1 MQPEG
6 GAEGSALEERRRVL
20 AAHERI
26 MTEVTTDAAM
36 PAAGRDGARRTAIA
50 SDAVAT
56 ALAFW
61 IFGPVLYYMVLHWSQ
76 VGDYSHGFLVAP
88 LSIYF
93 AWEQRAK
100 LRKAAI
106 NPSWWGVVPL
116 ALGALSLAIGRL
128 GVELMAMRVGFVL
141 TFIGLQ
147 LLLLGRDVCRI
158 LAFPLLFL
166 FMMVPLPQSLVNVI
180 AFPLQLIAADFAVE
194 ALHLLHIPAL
204 REGNII
210 HLANMPL
217 FVAEACSGLR
227 SLMALTT
234 LSLVFA
240 YFFRKHWLERVII
253 VLSAIPIAIVVNA
266 FRVALTG
273 ILAHRFGS
281 SAAEGVIHQTE
292 GFFTFGLAFALLL
305 AEASL
310 LQAFFPK
317 AWRRRRRRKVAR

>member
-1 MQPEG
+1 
-6 GAEGSALEERRRVL
+6 
-20 AAHERI
+20 

-36 PAAGRDGARRTAIA
+36 PVARRNSARRA
-50 SDAVAT
+50 AVTSAGVT
-56 ALAFW
+56 SALAFW
-61 IFGPVLYYMVLHWSQ
+61 IFAPVLYYMVLHWSQ
-76 VGDYSHGFLVAP
+76 AGDYSHGFLVAP
-88 LSIYF
+88 LAVYF

-106 NPSWWGVVPL
+106 NPSWWGLVPL
-116 ALGALSLAIGRL
+116 LLGALALAIGRL
-128 GVELMAMRVGFVL
+128 GVELMAMRVAFVL

-147 LLLLGRDVCRI
+147 LLLLGRDICRI

-166 FMMVPLPQSLVNVI
+166 FMMVPLPQSLVNIV
-180 AFPLQLIAADFAVE
+180 AFPLQLVAADFAVE

-227 SLMALTT
+227 SLMALST
-234 LSLVFA
+234 LSVVFA
-240 YFFRKHWLERVII
+240 YFFRKNLLERLII
-253 VLSAIPIAIVVNA
+253 VVSAIPIAILVNS

-273 ILAHRFGS
+273 YLAHRFGS
-281 SAAEGVIHQTE
+281 AAAEGVIHQTE

-310 LQAFFPK
+310 LKAFWPK
-317 AWRRRRRRKVAR
+317 AWRKKRRKAVAQ